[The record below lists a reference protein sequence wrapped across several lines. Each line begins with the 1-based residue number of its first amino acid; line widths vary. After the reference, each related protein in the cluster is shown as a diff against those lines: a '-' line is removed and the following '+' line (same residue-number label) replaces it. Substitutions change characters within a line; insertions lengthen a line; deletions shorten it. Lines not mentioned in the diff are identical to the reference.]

1 MVAIRCHTML
11 VSVWR
16 LGSDWCVASTLLSRS
31 LRSVLGST
39 PEPPLNHA
47 GLGHLATSRS
57 NNEYYCRLMHF
68 YHYLWQCTEH
78 VSYFESYHRI
88 V

>member
-1 MVAIRCHTML
+1 ML

-16 LGSDWCVASTLLSRS
+16 LVSDWCVAVVSPPTTLLSRS

-47 GLGHLATSRS
+47 GLGHLATSRTVD
-57 NNEYYCRLMHF
+57 NEYYCRLMHF